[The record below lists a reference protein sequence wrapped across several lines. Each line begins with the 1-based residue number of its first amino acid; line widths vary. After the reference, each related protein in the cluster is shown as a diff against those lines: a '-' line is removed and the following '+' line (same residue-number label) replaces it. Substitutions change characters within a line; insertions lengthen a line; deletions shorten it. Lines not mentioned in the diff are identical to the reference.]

1 MRYLGEPA
9 RSAIPGERSLRWLP
23 VVLLG
28 GVIVVAALDSSGS
41 SSWLAYLAAGALGAF
56 GLTIATRERTDNET
70 SSRAREVELGW
81 DALRT
86 ELARSRRHDR
96 RFVVVGVPNSVWTP
110 EGAGQSEMAQAG
122 LSASS
127 AVQELLRRPDRA
139 WADEAMLLVLLT
151 DCDRAQ
157 GMAFLQRARATMPQV
172 FGDARVRLVVFPDDG
187 ITLGALLGTMRS
199 AVGEQLI
206 EAPVS

>member
-1 MRYLGEPA
+1 LRHLGAPA
-9 RSAIPGERSLRWLP
+9 RSAIPGEGSLRWLL

-28 GVIVVAALDSSGS
+28 GVILVAALDAIGT
-41 SSWLAYLAAGALGAF
+41 SSWVGYIAAGGFGALAV
-56 GLTIATRERTDNET
+56 TIATRERTGTEPM
-70 SSRAREVELGW
+70 SRARQIELGW

-96 RFVVVGVPNSVWTP
+96 RFVLVGVPDSVWTP
-110 EGAGQSEMAQAG
+110 ADAGPSEMVQAG
-122 LSASS
+122 ASASS
-127 AVQELLRRPDRA
+127 AVQELVRRPDRA

-172 FGDARVRLVVFPDDG
+172 FGDERVRLVVFPDDG
-187 ITLGALLGTMRS
+187 ITLGGLMGTMRA

>member
-1 MRYLGEPA
+1 MRHLGEPA
-9 RSAIPGERSLRWLP
+9 RSVIPGEGSLRWLL

-28 GVIVVAALDSSGS
+28 GVILVAALDSIGT
-41 SSWLAYLAAGALGAF
+41 SSWIAYIAAGGLGA
-56 GLTIATRERTDNET
+56 LAVTIATRQRTDTET
-70 SSRAREVELGW
+70 TSPARQIESGW

-96 RFVVVGVPNSVWTP
+96 RFVLVGVPDSVWTP
-110 EGAGQSEMAQAG
+110 TGAGQSEMAQAG

-157 GMAFLQRARATMPQV
+157 GMAFLQRARTTMPQV
-172 FGDARVRLVVFPDDG
+172 FGDPRARLVVFPDDG
-187 ITLGALLGTMRS
+187 ITLGALFGSMRS

-206 EAPVS
+206 EASVS